1 MTHTSKPETIKP
13 NFDQDGNE
21 ISLHGKWIA
30 GFLLFLFTVLPCVG
44 IVAYWPDRL
53 AKPDEKLAP
62 IYVNEPF
69 HLYLAGIP
77 EDFCCGQ
84 LDDSVQ
90 YRTPSIVHDTVFVD
104 STRLQGG
111 IFRNQTTASSTVST
125 KNPFYGKSLIHINI
139 ILLILVGLGGFLGN
153 MVHIATSFTTFIGAG
168 KFRRSWTLWY
178 FIKPFTAAALAI
190 GLYFVFRG
198 GFMNMSDGG
207 SSINLYGLMT
217 ISIFTGLFTDKAT
230 EKLKEVFEV
239 LFRSRDVRPDALE
252 EPYRVTGVN
261 LSVIEK
267 GKENQLV
274 LAGEHLDKF
283 KPVITI
289 NDETIAI
296 TSITENSIA
305 FNYSIPSTLND
316 INSLRLA
323 VRDEKGKEL
332 FAADLTVQESN
343 SNTDTTPDEEL
354 PVG

>member
-1 MTHTSKPETIKP
+1 MTNTNFSETINP
-13 NFDQDGNE
+13 NSDRDGNE
-21 ISLHGKWIA
+21 ISLPGKWIA

-44 IVAYWPDRL
+44 IIAYWPDRL

-62 IYVNEPF
+62 MYINEPF

-77 EDFCCGQ
+77 EAFCCGQ
-84 LDDSVQ
+84 LEDSVQ
-90 YRTPSIVHDTVFVD
+90 YKPSTIVHDTVFVD
-104 STRLQGG
+104 SSRAASG
-111 IFRNQTTASSTVST
+111 IFQKRTPASPIVNTS
-125 KNPFYGKSLIHINI
+125 NPYLGKSLIHINI

-153 MVHIATSFTTFIGAG
+153 MIHIATSFTTFIGAG

-178 FIKPFTAAALAI
+178 FIKPVTAAALAI

-239 LFRSRDVRPDALE
+239 LFRSKDVRPDALE
-252 EPYRVTGVN
+252 EPYKVSGISP
-261 LSVIEK
+261 SVIER
-267 GKENQLV
+267 GKENQLI
-274 LAGEHLDKF
+274 LAGKHLDKF

-289 NDETIAI
+289 NDETIPITSATESAI
-296 TSITENSIA
+296 T
-305 FNYSIPSTLND
+305 FNYTLSSALND
-316 INSLRLA
+316 TNSLRLV

-332 FAADLTVQESN
+332 FAADLTVKDAI
-343 SNTDTTPDEEL
+343 NTSDTSTDEEL